1 MGGSS
6 GGGIPTTYGGGY
18 TPYPKQGGG
27 TEPIGGYGDPFAAP
41 PTDPGDPSVTAPTQ
55 PWQPQQAYS
64 TPTFG
69 YTPYSPWA
77 GLSQQIKGAMDPNLF
92 GYAAPRTGLSDLAYS
107 PWSMLYGGPS
117 QTPIPG
123 SLPSHPWPA
132 GPGTVTP
139 LPGSTPTGTGT
150 PGAGTGSSGA
160 GGLGGAGTQT
170 GTGSVPGGTMGTQ
183 APPPVPPPRTPTG
196 GPPPPPGMS
205 VPGGYPPAAGKD
217 LLTPPVQPHHTAGF
231 NAGMGLRDSSDD
243 NTMYAGPNIGNG
255 ADAPGGL
262 LRAMQDGGIDI
273 RQTGM
278 MRALMSAG
286 RQGQLGGNLSN
297 EQLVAATKQGA
308 PADLMAGGQF
318 KNGQWLDGSGNLIRG
333 RGNQFNYRKRG

>member
-1 MGGSS
+1 MSGS
-6 GGGIPTTYGGGY
+6 GGGAPLYSGGY
-18 TPYPKQGGG
+18 NPYTNGSVPKTGNEADGSGIPPG
-27 TEPIGGYGDPFAAP
+27 TTLDPAP
-41 PTDPGDPSVTAPTQ
+41 PSVTAQTQ
-55 PWQPQQAYS
+55 PWQPQGSYT

-69 YTPYSPWA
+69 YTPYSPYG
-77 GLSQQIKGAMDPNLF
+77 GLSQQIKGAMNPNLF
-92 GYAAPRTGLSDLAYS
+92 GYAAPRTGLSDVAYS

-117 QTPIPG
+117 QSPFPG
-123 SLPSHPWPA
+123 SLPAHPWPA

-139 LPGSTPTGTGT
+139 LPGSAPPPGAPPTGTPASGT
-150 PGAGTGSSGA
+150 SP
-160 GGLGGAGTQT
+160 
-170 GTGSVPGGTMGTQ
+170 GSVGGVPGGGTMGGT
-183 APPPVPPPRTPTG
+183 TPSG
-196 GPPPPPGMS
+196 GPPPAGGPSTS
-205 VPGGYPPAAGKD
+205 VPGGYPPTAGKD
-217 LLTPPVQPHHTAGF
+217 LLTPPARPHRTAGF
-231 NAGMGLRDSSDD
+231 NTGLGGRDSSDD
-243 NTMYAGPNIGNG
+243 NTPYAGPNVGNG

-308 PADLMAGGQF
+308 PVDLMAGGQF

-333 RGNQFNYRKRG
+333 RGNQFNYRYNGKRG

>member
-1 MGGSS
+1 MSGSGSGAPLYS
-6 GGGIPTTYGGGY
+6 GGYNPYTNGSVPKTGNESDGSGIPPGTTL
-18 TPYPKQGGG
+18 
-27 TEPIGGYGDPFAAP
+27 DPAP
-41 PTDPGDPSVTAPTQ
+41 PSVTALTQ
-55 PWQPQQAYS
+55 PWQPQQAYT

-69 YTPYSPWA
+69 YTPYSPYG
-77 GLSQQIKGAMDPNLF
+77 GLSQQIKAAMNPNLY

-117 QTPIPG
+117 QTPFPG
-123 SLPSHPWPA
+123 SLPPGQLPPP
-132 GPGTVTP
+132 PGTTTP
-139 LPGSTPTGTGT
+139 LPGSNPPSGI
-150 PGAGTGSSGA
+150 PGAGTGTSA
-160 GGLGGAGTQT
+160 PGGMGGAGTQT
-170 GTGSVPGGTMGTQ
+170 GVGGAPGGGTMGTQ
-183 APPPVPPPRTPTG
+183 APPPAPGAAPPPTG
-196 GPPPPPGMS
+196 GLPTS
-205 VPGGYPPAAGKD
+205 VPGGYPPTAGKD
-217 LLTPPVQPHHTAGF
+217 LVDPTFRPHRQPGF
-231 NAGMGLRDSSDD
+231 NAGLGLRDSSDD
-243 NTMYAGPNIGNG
+243 NTPYAGPNVGNG

-308 PADLMAGGQF
+308 PVDLMAGGQF

-333 RGNQFNYRKRG
+333 RGNQFNYRYNGKRG